1 MTKKLCSF
9 VSVLF
14 LLAAVNPVYAGGAK
28 SSGSWTG
35 NIGIHSKYVLR
46 GMTNNPEDD
55 SGALQGGFDYT
66 GNNGMYFGYWGSSL
80 DSSDGADAN
89 GFENNL
95 YGGYTGKTG
104 SIGWDIGLIQYAYV
118 NVDDS
123 DLTELKVA
131 LSFSDFKLQMQYLL
145 TDGVW
150 GNEGDQYW
158 TLNYSRKLPKNF
170 KLDLSLGYYVYEDD
184 DASNADMANG
194 TTTTDGEFRH
204 FIATLSHPIGK
215 SGADM
220 YIQYINGGK
229 DRSEENQEDTMVMGI
244 TYGFDL

>member
-28 SSGSWTG
+28 SDGSWSG

-46 GMTNNPEDD
+46 GMTNDPEND
-55 SGALQGGFDYT
+55 SATLQGGFDYT
-66 GNNGMYFGYWGSSL
+66 ANSGLYFGYWGSSL
-80 DSSDGADAN
+80 DYTTPSSSTK

-104 SIGWDIGLIQYAYV
+104 SIGWDVGLIQYAYID
-118 NVDDS
+118 VDDS

-145 TDGVW
+145 TDGAW

-170 KLDLSLGYYVYEDD
+170 KLNLSLGYYIYEDND
-184 DASNADMANG
+184 NADLVGGA
-194 TTTTDGEFRH
+194 TTTDGEFRH

-229 DRSEENQEDTMVMGI
+229 DRTETDQEDTMVMGI